1 MNIRRIFLKT
11 TVMLGMS
18 GALACGFSNALAQP
32 TPPNIVYKHTDEN
45 GRVTYSN
52 SPIKGATVVEL
63 APLMTMPAAPH
74 VQSQLKPRAN
84 TDVAAAAIPA
94 TPSPLPATT
103 SGAGANSD
111 GQAQTQAPS
120 QLQSVTTRAP
130 IPPLAVVSTVRNAAV
145 NGGINAATMAQQ
157 RREDVRRRILEG
169 EIEAEEQLLQ
179 EAGNALAAE
188 QSRSGPIRAF
198 HASLANQSSPSDTTK
213 ESKALIARHFER
225 VRDLQDQVEMHK
237 QNLAELR
244 DQLLSTSGYQQQVAQ
259 TNPATQRRAAP
270 RDTNTQ
276 PQQTKSNELA
286 VVRLKPAS
294 NNTPKRSLAEDR

>member
-11 TVMLGMS
+11 TIMLGVS
-18 GALACGFSNALAQP
+18 STLACGFSNASAQ
-32 TPPNIVYKHTDEN
+32 PNIVYKHTDEN

-63 APLMTMPAAPH
+63 APLMTMPAAPQITQQNKARAPAEI
-74 VQSQLKPRAN
+74 VMPQAPIAQSPQPASM
-84 TDVAAAAIPA
+84 TTPEVAMNSDSATH
-94 TPSPLPATT
+94 TPST
-103 SGAGANSD
+103 
-111 GQAQTQAPS
+111 APS
-120 QLQSVTTRAP
+120 IAAKTLAP
-130 IPPLAVVSTVRNAAV
+130 PMAVVSTVRNAAV
-145 NGGINAATMAQQ
+145 SGGISAATMAQQ

-169 EIEAEEQLLQ
+169 EIEAEEQVLQ
-179 EAGNALAAE
+179 EAANTLAAE

-198 HASLANQSSPSDTTK
+198 HASLASQSSTSETTR

-244 DQLLSTSGYQQQVAQ
+244 DQLSATGQRQQIAQVNPSSKRSTTPYVASTPSQ
-259 TNPATQRRAAP
+259 PA
-270 RDTNTQ
+270 
-276 PQQTKSNELA
+276 KSNELA

-294 NNTPKRSLAEDR
+294 NSAPKRSLAEDR